1 MRRLFIDTGPLLA
14 LALAGDSRHAEA
26 VRFVREQPGAQF
38 VLSNL
43 VLAELA
49 TRARARGS
57 AARAAEAARSVLS
70 SRRHEVIFVDEPLMN
85 AALARLEQ
93 FHDKRLSLTDC
104 VSFELMDRFRLQAAF
119 TFDADFRDCGY
130 RMVP

>member
-1 MRRLFIDTGPLLA
+1 MKRLFIDTGPLLA
-14 LALAGDSRHAEA
+14 LALAGDGRHAEA
-26 VRFVREQPGAQF
+26 VRFVQEQQGTQF
-38 VLSNL
+38 VLTNL

-57 AARAAEAARSVLS
+57 AARAADAARSVLN

-119 TFDADFRDCGY
+119 TFDSDFRDCGY